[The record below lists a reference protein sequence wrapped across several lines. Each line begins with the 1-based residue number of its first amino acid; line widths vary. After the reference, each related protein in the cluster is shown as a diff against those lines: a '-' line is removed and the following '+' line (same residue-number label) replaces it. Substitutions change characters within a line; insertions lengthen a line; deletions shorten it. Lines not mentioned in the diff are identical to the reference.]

1 VSFQKIIQLPVKGS
15 ELAEIVVVTHK
26 TSQKDYEE
34 ILQQLR
40 DLPIVENV
48 KSSYRV
54 EGVGTV

>member
-1 VSFQKIIQLPVKGS
+1 VKGS